1 MKDLSLTEALESVNF
16 EPSGDRVL
24 VRPPRQM
31 DRIGKIFVPDTVKKE
46 LPSYGVIVDVG
57 PGMKDENGTLHPV
70 QYHAGQVVWF
80 GRHAGYA
87 ISVEDEEFLIL
98 REIDIF
104 GTSKVI
110 ED

>member
-1 MKDLSLTEALESVNF
+1 MENLESILESVNF
-16 EPSGDRVL
+16 EPSWDRVL
-24 VRPPRQM
+24 VRPPRQL
-31 DRIGKIFVPDTVKKE
+31 DKIGKIFVPDTVKKE
-46 LPSYGVIVDVG
+46 LPSYGVVVSVG
-57 PGMKDENGTLHPV
+57 PGLPDESGQVRPV
-70 QYHAGQVVWF
+70 QYQPGQVVWF

-87 ISVEDEEFLIL
+87 ISVDDEEFLIL